1 MNWNTILEIGAAIVV
16 AFGGAGAIIAGVTKF
31 SVNQIADSLQKK
43 YDLKLNKELEA
54 FKNTLENKSYVSK
67 TRFDAEFAIYRQLSG
82 ITVTMVKE
90 VSQLF
95 PTFTR
100 DTRDD
105 YETYK
110 GRYDTALE
118 KAVAFQDEL
127 AGSAP
132 FIPAEI
138 YSLFRDLEIKC
149 KQQLGDFVD
158 FRLRPDSEE
167 YITECKDEYK
177 EVWKRT
183 RQIQSDLDTIIDKLR
198 EYLAQLEVV

>member
-1 MNWNTILEIGAAIVV
+1 MSQFTLI
-16 AFGGAGAIIAGVTKF
+16 
-31 SVNQIADSLQKK
+31 SLTA
-43 YDLKLNKELEA
+43 LTTFPRVEA
-54 FKNTLENKSYVSK
+54 FSIFIHENVQFIQVDVRK
-67 TRFDAEFAIYRQLSG
+67 DWA
-82 ITVTMVKE
+82 
-90 VSQLF
+90 
-95 PTFTR
+95 
-100 DTRDD
+100 DN
-105 YETYK
+105 
-110 GRYDTALE
+110 
-118 KAVAFQDEL
+118 EL

-167 YITECKDEYK
+167 YIAECKDEYK

-183 RQIQSDLDTIIDKLR
+183 RQIQSDLDAIIDKLR

>member
-67 TRFDAEFAIYRQLSG
+67 TRFDAEFVIYRQLSG

-138 YSLFRDLEIKC
+138 YSLFLDLEIKC

-167 YITECKDEYK
+167 YIAECKDEYK

-183 RQIQSDLDTIIDKLR
+183 RQIQSDLDAIIDKLR